1 MNETQQNLEL
11 GEPGADRFEALR
23 RKSGL
28 ILAPVAFVGILAFP
42 MESLSSEAHRL
53 AAVLTLVIIF
63 WVTEAL
69 PLAVTA
75 LLGPTLAVL
84 LRVAPVGQAT
94 VDMPVDGKLRR
105 RGVAG

>member
-11 GEPGADRFEALR
+11 GETGTDRFEALR

-69 PLAVTA
+69 PVSYTHLTLPTI
-75 LLGPTLAVL
+75 LLV
-84 LRVAPVGQAT
+84 
-94 VDMPVDGKLRR
+94 
-105 RGVAG
+105 